1 MLSSTIG
8 NQTGY
13 HFLRIVTNGIFFFV
27 QHNGERNGLEHTKVF
42 FFFVAHLN
50 YICNFS
56 KELIVMISSNIQI
69 SSVRPPSDATSSF
82 SNKELRSDCTSQ
94 ILCPQKRRLRDTR
107 AKEKKKK
114 GEN

>member
-1 MLSSTIG
+1 MA
-8 NQTGY
+8 
-13 HFLRIVTNGIFFFV
+13 FFFSFNTMENV
-27 QHNGERNGLEHTKVF
+27 TVSNTQRFF